1 MSDPDL
7 KSQVTTS
14 RECARQILELANS
27 GLTRASFLKTSIRR
41 IAEAFDCD
49 AVRVVLRDRGRRFCV
64 DYDRALHDKAVLDV
78 ASESALPETPPIWTT
93 GSSQDLEE
101 VCRKLVNSRFD
112 PSLPWFTD
120 SGDLCIEDSANF
132 PDWNRWLDGNVTGP
146 GLHLSK
152 DCRSLLIIP
161 LDGTRKRLGLIQLE
175 SKRAGFFEGRHA
187 EKFDRIA
194 QTFGFAVD
202 LRNVQVA
209 LRERVK
215 ELTCLYSIARLVVR
229 SDLSLDEVLQSAAE
243 ILPPGWLY
251 PDIAAA
257 RIVLG
262 NRVYATVGADRM
274 VQSMSADL
282 YVENKQCGLVEVG
295 YTEEKPPIDEG
306 PFLLEE
312 RELIDTIARELAFV
326 IEQKSHADEKE
337 QLQAQLRHADRLATI
352 GQLAAGVAHEL
363 NEPLATIMGFA
374 QLAAK
379 QAGIP
384 DNAARDMNKIVT
396 AALHARGIIKELLVF
411 AREARPIKVMFN
423 LNDLIRDGLFFLE
436 ARFVKAGI
444 SLLCE
449 LDENLP
455 DMRAD
460 RSQMLQVLTNLI
472 VNSVQAM
479 PNGGRL
485 TIKTAQHENHVQL
498 VIIDT
503 GCGMDENTVKNIF
516 HPFFSTKDVD
526 AGTGLGLSVVHG
538 IVASHQGRIE
548 VESRPGR
555 GTRFCLTL
563 PLNTAESTSES

>member
-1 MSDPDL
+1 
-7 KSQVTTS
+7 
-14 RECARQILELANS
+14 
-27 GLTRASFLKTSIRR
+27 
-41 IAEAFDCD
+41 
-49 AVRVVLRDRGRRFCV
+49 
-64 DYDRALHDKAVLDV
+64 
-78 ASESALPETPPIWTT
+78 
-93 GSSQDLEE
+93 
-101 VCRKLVNSRFD
+101 
-112 PSLPWFTD
+112 
-120 SGDLCIEDSANF
+120 
-132 PDWNRWLDGNVTGP
+132 
-146 GLHLSK
+146 
-152 DCRSLLIIP
+152 
-161 LDGTRKRLGLIQLE
+161 
-175 SKRAGFFEGRHA
+175 
-187 EKFDRIA
+187 
-194 QTFGFAVD
+194 
-202 LRNVQVA
+202 
-209 LRERVK
+209 
-215 ELTCLYSIARLVVR
+215 
-229 SDLSLDEVLQSAAE
+229 
-243 ILPPGWLY
+243 
-251 PDIAAA
+251 
-257 RIVLG
+257 
-262 NRVYATVGADRM
+262 
-274 VQSMSADL
+274 
-282 YVENKQCGLVEVG
+282 VEVG